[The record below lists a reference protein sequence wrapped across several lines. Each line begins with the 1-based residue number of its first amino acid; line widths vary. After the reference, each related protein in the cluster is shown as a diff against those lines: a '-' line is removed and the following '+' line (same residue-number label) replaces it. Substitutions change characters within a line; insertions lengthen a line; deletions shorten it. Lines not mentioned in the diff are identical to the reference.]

1 MPLTLALSPRTSPA
15 SAIFRIRVLPSD
27 AQMESLIRPL
37 HKTKMPRGTWP
48 STNSTAPLGYSMR
61 YLIVSKVCNAAPE
74 RSQKICSARVLQLRQ
89 LSMMSNPYGVSTT
102 APRFSS
108 FSCPHYPN
116 TSCHMQQVLR
126 SPGVVT
132 WTFLKGTFA
141 DIRIDV
147 LKNGLGAILRTSHEL
162 VTQQLGLLKLLSGFA
177 QSQPFETASLDT
189 G

>member
-1 MPLTLALSPRTSPA
+1 
-15 SAIFRIRVLPSD
+15 
-27 AQMESLIRPL
+27 
-37 HKTKMPRGTWP
+37 
-48 STNSTAPLGYSMR
+48 
-61 YLIVSKVCNAAPE
+61 
-74 RSQKICSARVLQLRQ
+74 
-89 LSMMSNPYGVSTT
+89 
-102 APRFSS
+102 
-108 FSCPHYPN
+108 
-116 TSCHMQQVLR
+116 MQQVLR

>member
-102 APRFSS
+102 TPRFSS

-116 TSCHMQQVLR
+116 TSCHMQQVQM

-132 WTFLKGTFA
+132 WTFMKGPLREHNCRIVWVEIEIDAFA
-141 DIRIDV
+141 SPRHSV
-147 LKNGLGAILRTSHEL
+147 
-162 VTQQLGLLKLLSGFA
+162 
-177 QSQPFETASLDT
+177 
-189 G
+189 